1 MKLMD
6 KMYLLNFEE
15 ESLPK
20 DESERISNNG
30 LTTQDIR
37 RRMERIINSGDGT
50 YEFDIRIDTDDI
62 ICIKYLLSLMK

>member
-1 MKLMD
+1 MD
-6 KMYLLNFEE
+6 KKYLLNFEE

-20 DESERISNNG
+20 DESERISDNG